1 MSSTIPES
9 LIGMEQKLTADQISM
24 YKIIAGPGGTWVR
37 EWYVS
42 ARPELSDY
50 RFYLRSVVMDEKGY
64 YYLTIH
70 PNTDDPTNP

>member
-1 MSSTIPES
+1 MSSPIPDS
-9 LIGMEQKLTADQISM
+9 LIGVEQKLTANQISR
-24 YKIIAGPGGTWVR
+24 YEIHAGPGGTWVC
-37 EWYVS
+37 EWYAS

-70 PNTDDPTNP
+70 PNTDDPTKP